1 MYLQCSHGF
10 WGQYFSGWCFTHQY
24 KNTTQFYFYAALL
37 SSQNTNQ
44 QKIIRSGANIG
55 GGMCVYTTKTT
66 DKELTRKFS
75 YPNGSGSHDF
85 GFLIIDQNRTVDI
98 YAVGILC
105 GVKTILKTSYGATPS
120 LSGHILSI
128 PLTTWSSVFLITT
141 ETNVT
146 IN

>member
-1 MYLQCSHGF
+1 MR
-10 WGQYFSGWCFTHQY
+10 
-24 KNTTQFYFYAALL
+24 LL
-37 SSQNTNQ
+37 AGVLHSDEIVWNSYTWDADAHKQINTNQ

>member
-1 MYLQCSHGF
+1 MTGRQ
-10 WGQYFSGWCFTHQY
+10 T
-24 KNTTQFYFYAALL
+24 
-37 SSQNTNQ
+37 NTNQ

>member
-1 MYLQCSHGF
+1 MR
-10 WGQYFSGWCFTHQY
+10 
-24 KNTTQFYFYAALL
+24 LL
-37 SSQNTNQ
+37 AGVLHSDEIVWNSYTWDADAHKQINTNQ

-75 YPNGSGSHDF
+75 YPNASGSHDF

-105 GVKTILKTSYGATPS
+105 GVKTILKTSYGAAPS
-120 LSGHILSI
+120 LSEHILSI

>member
-1 MYLQCSHGF
+1 
-10 WGQYFSGWCFTHQY
+10 
-24 KNTTQFYFYAALL
+24 
-37 SSQNTNQ
+37 
-44 QKIIRSGANIG
+44 
-55 GGMCVYTTKTT
+55 MCVYTTKTT
-66 DKELTRKFS
+66 DKGLTRKFS

-105 GVKTILKTSYGATPS
+105 GVKTILKTSSEAAPS